1 MAVNIGPRIGIDGE
15 AEYRKQINQIIQET
29 KTLKSEYEKLESA
42 GGKQNTTLKKNAEMH
57 KALSEQIEKQKEKV
71 KALADMTGQAEKK
84 QNELELELTQAK
96 TAYGENSD
104 EVAKLTAE
112 YEKADTATLKWQ
124 EQLNKAE
131 TELNNLE
138 TKLKELPSSHDLI
151 GQKMESVGGSIK
163 NAGDKMTSFG
173 QAIAPISAAAAAGL
187 TASAKTFMD
196 FEKGMSKVAAISGAT
211 GEDLEAL
218 TQKAKDMGA
227 TTKFSA
233 SESAAAF
240 SYMAMAGWKTEQMLD
255 GIAPIMNLAAASGED
270 LALTSDIVT
279 DALTA
284 FGLKAQDAGMF
295 TDVLAAASSNSNTN
309 VAMMGESFKYAA
321 QEAGSMGYSV
331 QDVALSLGLMAN
343 NGIKADMAGT
353 ALRNIIQRMAK
364 PTKESQMAMDRLG
377 ISLADDEGHM
387 YSLRQIMDKLRGS
400 FGQIN
405 MPMEQFD
412 AQMELL
418 IEQFENGE
426 LTEKKFGDATDEL
439 IQQAYGAEAAEKAR
453 AAAMLAGARAM
464 PALLAVVNSTAE
476 DYDKLAAAIDG
487 ASEPMAKLA
496 DGSIVPLSE
505 AMASGQEILET
516 YTGTAEEM
524 AKIMEDNVAGSWTQA
539 KSAMEGAAIEA
550 GEVLAPYLEKAAE
563 KVKELAQWFGSLDQE
578 TQDTIVKT
586 AALVAAAAPL
596 LITGGKVVSG
606 VGSLTQAGGNALQMI
621 GKLVP
626 ALGTASGALGGAG
639 SSAAAAGAGIAGIAA
654 PVGIAVAALAV
665 LAGAFITA
673 YKNDEEFAREV
684 DTSMAEAKQA
694 ITDLINTVKPAWD
707 AFSEGMAPI
716 FVAGIKAITR
726 AIDNFRIYLQGFM
739 DVVAGFLT
747 GDWKRIF
754 TGMQEMTA
762 GVVNNIISKF
772 GFMRDMIEGMFKN
785 IDVQFPHIKLP
796 HFSVQSTDGF
806 GLPKFKIDWYQK
818 AMAGGIRLD
827 GATIFGAMGNK
838 LLGGGE
844 AGPEWVVGESSL
856 MGMIHSAVQGAG
868 YVGGGNNISIGDTN
882 IIINGAG
889 ENAEEIADRVDE
901 IITLRLQQ
909 AEAAWA

>member
-15 AEYRKQINQIIQET
+15 AEYRKQINQIIQQT
-29 KTLKSEYEKLESA
+29 KTLKSEYDKLESA

-57 KALSEQIEKQKEKV
+57 KALSEQIETQKERV
-71 KALADMTGQAEKK
+71 KQLSDMVQQSSEKF
-84 QNELELELTQAK
+84 
-96 TAYGENSD
+96 GENDS
-104 EVAKLTAE
+104 K
-112 YEKADTATLKWQ
+112 TLKWK
-124 EQLNKAE
+124 EALNQAE

-138 TKLKELPSSHDLI
+138 TKLKELPSSLDI
-151 GQKMESVGGSIK
+151 VGQKMQSIGDAMQ
-163 NAGDKMTSFG
+163 NAGSKMTSFG
-173 QAIAPISAAAAAGL
+173 QAIAPVSAAAAAGL

-196 FEKGMSKVAAISGAT
+196 FEQGMSKVAAISGAT
-211 GEDLEAL
+211 GDDLVAL
-218 TQKAKDMGA
+218 TDKAKEMGA
-227 TTKFSA
+227 TTKYSA
-233 SESAAAF
+233 SESASAF
-240 SYMAMAGWKTEQMLD
+240 SFMAMAGWKTEQMLA
-255 GIAPIMNLAAASGED
+255 GIAPVMNLAAASGEE
-270 LALTSDIVT
+270 LGTVSDIVT

-284 FGLKAQDAGMF
+284 FGLKAEDAAMF

-321 QEAGSMGYSV
+321 SVAGSMGYSV
-331 QDVALSLGLMAN
+331 QDVALALGLMAN

-353 ALRNIIQRMAK
+353 ALRNMINRMAK
-364 PTKESQMAMDRLG
+364 PTKESAEAMDRLG
-377 ISLADDEGHM
+377 ISLQDDEGNM
-387 YSLRQIMDKLRGS
+387 YSLRDIMDQLRGS

-405 MPMEQFD
+405 MPIDEFDRRME
-412 AQMELL
+412 AM
-418 IEQFENGE
+418 IAQFENGE
-426 LTEKKFGDATDEL
+426 IKEKEFNEETEEL
-439 IQQAYGAEAAEKAR
+439 IKQAYGAEAAEKAR
-453 AAAMLAGARAM
+453 AAAMLAGTRAM
-464 PALLAVVNSTAE
+464 PALLAIVNSTAE
-476 DYDKLAAAIDG
+476 DYDKLATAIDG
-487 ASEPMAKLA
+487 SSVEMAKLA

-516 YTGTAEEM
+516 YSGTAEEM
-524 AKIMEDNVAGSWTQA
+524 SAIMQDNVAGAWTRA
-539 KSAMEGAAIEA
+539 TSAMNIAAIEA

-563 KVKELAQWFGSLDQE
+563 KVQDLANWFKSLDQE
-578 TQDTIVKT
+578 TQDNIVKT

-596 LITGGKVVSG
+596 LITGGKLVTG
-606 VGSLTQAGGNALQMI
+606 IGSLTKAGGSVLQLI

-626 ALGTASGALGGAG
+626 AVGTASTSLAGAG
-639 SSAAAAGAGIAGIAA
+639 TSAAAAGAGIAGIAA
-654 PVGIAVAALAV
+654 PVAIAVGALAL

-673 YKNDEEFAREV
+673 YNNDEDFAREV
-684 DTSMAEAKQA
+684 DSTMAEAKQA
-694 ITDLINTVKPAWD
+694 IMDLINTVKPAWD
-707 AFSEGMAPI
+707 AFSNGMAPI
-716 FVAGIKAITR
+716 FLAGIKSITR

-739 DVVAGFLT
+739 DVVAGIFT
-747 GDWKRIF
+747 GDWKRVF
-754 TGMQEMTA
+754 TGLQEMTA

-772 GFMRDMIEGMFKN
+772 QFMRDMIEGVFKKM
-785 IDVQFPHIKLP
+785 DVKFPHIKLP

-838 LLGGGE
+838 MLGGGE
-844 AGPEWVVGESSL
+844 AGPEWIVGENSL

-882 IIINGAG
+882 IIIEGAG

>member
-15 AEYRKQINQIIQET
+15 AEYRKQINQIIQQT
-29 KTLKSEYEKLESA
+29 KTLKSEYDKLESA

-57 KALSEQIEKQKEKV
+57 KALSEQIETQKERV
-71 KALADMTGQAEKK
+71 KQLSDMVQQSSEKF
-84 QNELELELTQAK
+84 
-96 TAYGENSD
+96 GENDS
-104 EVAKLTAE
+104 K
-112 YEKADTATLKWQ
+112 TLKWK
-124 EQLNKAE
+124 EALNQAE

-138 TKLKELPSSHDLI
+138 TKLKELPSSLDI
-151 GQKMESVGGSIK
+151 VGQKMQSIGDAMQ
-163 NAGDKMTSFG
+163 NAGSKMTSFG
-173 QAIAPISAAAAAGL
+173 QAIAPVSAAAAAGL

-211 GEDLEAL
+211 GDDLVAL
-218 TQKAKDMGA
+218 TDKAKEMGA
-227 TTKFSA
+227 TTRYSA
-233 SESAAAF
+233 SESASAF
-240 SYMAMAGWKTEQMLD
+240 SFMAMAGWKTEQMLA
-255 GIAPIMNLAAASGED
+255 GIAPVMNLAAASGEE
-270 LALTSDIVT
+270 LGTVSDIVT

-284 FGLKAQDAGMF
+284 FGLKAEDAAMF

-321 QEAGSMGYSV
+321 SVAGSMGYSV
-331 QDVALSLGLMAN
+331 QDVALALGLMAN

-353 ALRNIIQRMAK
+353 ALRNMINRMAK
-364 PTKESQMAMDRLG
+364 PTKESAEAMDRLG
-377 ISLADDEGHM
+377 ISLQDDEGNM
-387 YSLRQIMDKLRGS
+387 YSLRDIMDQLRGS

-405 MPMEQFD
+405 MPIDEFDRRME
-412 AQMELL
+412 AM
-418 IEQFENGE
+418 IAQFENGE
-426 LTEKKFGDATDEL
+426 IKEKEFNEETEEL
-439 IQQAYGAEAAEKAR
+439 IKQAYGAEAAEKAR
-453 AAAMLAGARAM
+453 AAAMLAGTRAM
-464 PALLAVVNSTAE
+464 PALLAIVNSTAE
-476 DYDKLAAAIDG
+476 DYDKLATAIDG
-487 ASEPMAKLA
+487 SSVEMAKLA

-505 AMASGQEILET
+505 AMASGQEVIET

-563 KVKELAQWFGSLDQE
+563 KVKELANWFQSLDQE
-578 TQDTIVKT
+578 TQDNIVKT

-596 LITGGKVVSG
+596 LITGGKLVTG
-606 VGSLTQAGGNALQMI
+606 IGSLTKAGGSALQLI

-626 ALGTASGALGGAG
+626 AVGTASTSLAGAG
-639 SSAAAAGAGIAGIAA
+639 TSAAAAGAGIAGIAA
-654 PVGIAVAALAV
+654 PVAIAVGALAL

-673 YKNDEEFAREV
+673 YNNDEDFAREV
-684 DTSMAEAKQA
+684 DSTMAEAKQA
-694 ITDLINTVKPAWD
+694 IMDLINTIKPAWD

-716 FVAGIKAITR
+716 FIAGIKSITR

-739 DVVAGFLT
+739 DVVAGIFT
-747 GDWKRIF
+747 GDWKRVF
-754 TGMQEMTA
+754 TGLQEMTA

-772 GFMRDMIEGMFKN
+772 QFMRDMIEGVFKKM
-785 IDVQFPHIKLP
+785 DVQFPHIKLP

-838 LLGGGE
+838 MLGGGE
-844 AGPEWVVGESSL
+844 AGPEWIVGENSL

-882 IIINGAG
+882 IIIEGAG

>member
-1 MAVNIGPRIGIDGE
+1 MAINIGPRIGIDGE
-15 AEYRKQINQIIQET
+15 AEYRKKINEIIQQT
-29 KTLKSEYEKLESA
+29 KTLKSEYEKLETA

-57 KALSEQIEKQKEKV
+57 KVLSQEIDAQRERVQKLSEMYQQS
-71 KALADMTGQAEKK
+71 ASTL
-84 QNELELELTQAK
+84 
-96 TAYGENSD
+96 GEN
-104 EVAKLTAE
+104 
-112 YEKADTATLKWQ
+112 DTKTLKWK
-124 EQLNKAE
+124 EALNQAE

-138 TKLKELPSSHDLI
+138 TKLRELPSSLELV
-151 GQKMESVGGSIK
+151 GQKMESIGGSIK

-173 QAIAPISAAAAAGL
+173 QAIAPVSAAAAAGL

-196 FEKGMSKVAAISGAT
+196 FEKGMSKVAAISGAA

-665 LAGAFITA
+665 LAGAFVTA
-673 YKNDEEFAREV
+673 YQNDEEFAREV

-747 GDWKRIF
+747 GNWKRVF

-772 GFMRDMIEGMFKN
+772 EFMRDATEGIFRRMDLR
-785 IDVQFPHIKLP
+785 IPHIKLP
-796 HFSVQSTDGF
+796 HFRVSGSFSLNPPRTPSFSV
-806 GLPKFKIDWYQK
+806 DWYQK
-818 AMAGGIRLD
+818 AMQGGMRLN

-844 AGPEWVVGESSL
+844 AGPEWIVGESSL

-868 YVGGGNNISIGDTN
+868 YVNGGNNISIGDTN

>member
-15 AEYRKQINQIIQET
+15 AEYRKQINQIIQQT
-29 KTLKSEYEKLESA
+29 KTLKSEYDKLESA

-57 KALSEQIEKQKEKV
+57 KALSEQIETQKERV
-71 KALADMTGQAEKK
+71 KQLSDMVQQSSEKF
-84 QNELELELTQAK
+84 
-96 TAYGENSD
+96 GENDS
-104 EVAKLTAE
+104 K
-112 YEKADTATLKWQ
+112 TLKWK
-124 EQLNKAE
+124 EALNQAE

-138 TKLKELPSSHDLI
+138 TKLKELPSSLDI
-151 GQKMESVGGSIK
+151 VGQKMQSIGDAMQ
-163 NAGDKMTSFG
+163 NAGSKMTSFG
-173 QAIAPISAAAAAGL
+173 QAIAPVSAAAAAGL

-196 FEKGMSKVAAISGAT
+196 FEQGMSKVAAISGAT
-211 GEDLEAL
+211 GDDLVAL
-218 TQKAKDMGA
+218 TEKAKEMGA
-227 TTKFSA
+227 NTKYSA
-233 SESAAAF
+233 TESAEAF
-240 SYMAMAGWKTEQMLD
+240 SYMAMAGWKTEQMLA
-255 GIAPIMNLAAASGED
+255 GIAPVMNLAAASGEE
-270 LALTSDIVT
+270 LGTVSDIVT

-284 FGLKAQDAGMF
+284 FGLKAEDAAGF
-295 TDVLAAASSNSNTN
+295 ADVLAAASSNANTN
-309 VAMMGESFKYAA
+309 VSMMGESFKYAA
-321 QEAGSMGYSV
+321 PVAGSMGYSV
-331 QDVALSLGLMAN
+331 QDVALALGLMAN
-343 NGIKADMAGT
+343 SGIKADQAGT
-353 ALRNIIQRMAK
+353 SLRNLMLRMAK
-364 PTKESQMAMDRLG
+364 PTKESAAAMDRLG
-377 ISLADDEGHM
+377 VSLADDEGNM
-387 YSLRQIMDKLRGS
+387 YSLRQIMDQLRGS

-405 MPMEQFD
+405 MPVEEFD
-412 AQMELL
+412 RQMESL

-426 LTEKKFGDATDEL
+426 IKEKAFNEETEEL
-439 IQQAYGAEAAEKAR
+439 VKQAYGAEAAEKAR
-453 AAAMLAGARAM
+453 AAAQLAGTRAM
-464 PALLAVVNSTAE
+464 PALLAMVNASAE
-476 DYDKLAAAIDG
+476 DYEKLATAIDG
-487 ASEPMAKLA
+487 SSVEMAKLA

-505 AMASGQEILET
+505 AMASGQEVIET

-524 AKIMEDNVAGSWTQA
+524 ARIMEDNVAGSWTQA

-550 GEVLAPYLEKAAE
+550 GEVLAPYLAQAAE

-596 LITGGKVVSG
+596 LITGGKLVSG
-606 VGSLTQAGGNALQMI
+606 VGSLTKAGGSALQLI

-626 ALGTASGALGGAG
+626 AVGTASTSLAGAG
-639 SSAAAAGAGIAGIAA
+639 TSAAAAGAGIAGIAA
-654 PVGIAVAALAV
+654 PVAIAVGALAL

-673 YKNDEEFAREV
+673 YNNDEDFAREV
-684 DTSMAEAKQA
+684 DSTMAEAKQA
-694 ITDLINTVKPAWD
+694 IMDLINTVKPAWD
-707 AFSEGMAPI
+707 AFSNGMAPI
-716 FVAGIKAITR
+716 FLAGIKSITR

-739 DVVAGFLT
+739 DVVAGIFT
-747 GDWKRIF
+747 GDWKRVF
-754 TGMQEMTA
+754 TGLQEMTA

-772 GFMRDMIEGMFKN
+772 QFMRDMIEGVFKKM
-785 IDVQFPHIKLP
+785 DVKFPHIKLP

-838 LLGGGE
+838 MLGGGE
-844 AGPEWVVGESSL
+844 AGPEWIVGENSL

-882 IIINGAG
+882 IIIEGAG

>member
-15 AEYRKQINQIIQET
+15 AEYRKQINQIIQQT
-29 KTLKSEYEKLESA
+29 KTLKSEYDKLESA

-57 KALSEQIEKQKEKV
+57 KALSEQIETQKERV
-71 KALADMTGQAEKK
+71 KQLSDMVQQSSEKF
-84 QNELELELTQAK
+84 
-96 TAYGENSD
+96 GENDS
-104 EVAKLTAE
+104 K
-112 YEKADTATLKWQ
+112 TLKWK
-124 EQLNKAE
+124 EALNQAE

-138 TKLKELPSSHDLI
+138 TKLKELPSSLDI
-151 GQKMESVGGSIK
+151 VGQKMQSIGDAMQ
-163 NAGDKMTSFG
+163 NAGSKMTSFG
-173 QAIAPISAAAAAGL
+173 QAIAPVSAAAAAGL

-196 FEKGMSKVAAISGAT
+196 FEQGMSKVAAISGAT
-211 GEDLEAL
+211 GDDLVAL
-218 TQKAKDMGA
+218 TEKAKEMGA
-227 TTKFSA
+227 NTKYSA
-233 SESAAAF
+233 TESAEAF
-240 SYMAMAGWKTEQMLD
+240 SYMAMAGWKTEQMLA
-255 GIAPIMNLAAASGED
+255 GIAPVMNLAAASGEE
-270 LALTSDIVT
+270 LGTVSDIVT

-284 FGLKAQDAGMF
+284 FGLKAEDAAGF
-295 TDVLAAASSNSNTN
+295 ADVLAAASSNANTN
-309 VAMMGESFKYAA
+309 VSMMGESFKYAA
-321 QEAGSMGYSV
+321 PVAGSMGYSV
-331 QDVALSLGLMAN
+331 QDVALALGLMAN
-343 NGIKADMAGT
+343 SGIKADQAGT
-353 ALRNIIQRMAK
+353 SLRNLMLRMAK
-364 PTKESQMAMDRLG
+364 PKKESAAAMDRLG
-377 ISLADDEGHM
+377 VSLADDEGNM
-387 YSLRQIMDKLRGS
+387 YSLRQIMDQLRGS

-405 MPMEQFD
+405 MPVEEFD
-412 AQMELL
+412 RQMESL

-426 LTEKKFGDATDEL
+426 IKEKAFNEETEEL
-439 IQQAYGAEAAEKAR
+439 VKQAYGAEAAEKAR
-453 AAAMLAGARAM
+453 AAAQLAGTRAM
-464 PALLAVVNSTAE
+464 PALLAMVNASAE
-476 DYDKLAAAIDG
+476 DYEKLATAIDG
-487 ASEPMAKLA
+487 SSVEMAKLA

-505 AMASGQEILET
+505 AMASGQEVIET

-524 AKIMEDNVAGSWTQA
+524 ARIMEDNVAGSWTQA

-550 GEVLAPYLEKAAE
+550 GEVLAPYLAQAAE

-596 LITGGKVVSG
+596 LITGGKLVSG
-606 VGSLTQAGGNALQMI
+606 VGSLTKAGGSALQLI

-626 ALGTASGALGGAG
+626 AVGTASTSLAGAG
-639 SSAAAAGAGIAGIAA
+639 TSAAAAGAGIAGIAA
-654 PVGIAVAALAV
+654 PVAIAVGALAL

-673 YKNDEEFAREV
+673 YNNDEDFAREV
-684 DTSMAEAKQA
+684 DSTMAEAKQA
-694 ITDLINTVKPAWD
+694 IMDLINTVKPAWD
-707 AFSEGMAPI
+707 AFSNGMAPI
-716 FVAGIKAITR
+716 FLAGIKSITR

-739 DVVAGFLT
+739 DVVAGIFT
-747 GDWKRIF
+747 GDWKRVF
-754 TGMQEMTA
+754 TGLQEMTA

-772 GFMRDMIEGMFKN
+772 QFMRDMIEGVFKKM
-785 IDVQFPHIKLP
+785 DVKFPHIKLP

-838 LLGGGE
+838 MLGGGE
-844 AGPEWVVGESSL
+844 AGPEWIVGENSL

-882 IIINGAG
+882 IIIEGAG

>member
-1 MAVNIGPRIGIDGE
+1 MVEQSAEKYGE
-15 AEYRKQINQIIQET
+15 ADT
-29 KTLKSEYEKLESA
+29 KTLKWKE
-42 GGKQNTTLKKNAEMH
+42 
-57 KALSEQIEKQKEKV
+57 AL
-71 KALADMTGQAEKK
+71 
-84 QNELELELTQAK
+84 
-96 TAYGENSD
+96 NS
-104 EVAKLTAE
+104 
-112 YEKADTATLKWQ
+112 
-124 EQLNKAE
+124 AE
-131 TELNNLE
+131 TELSNLQA
-138 TKLKELPSSHDLI
+138 KLKELPSNLELV
-151 GQKMESVGGSIK
+151 GTKMQDM
-163 NAGDKMTSFG
+163 GDKIKGVGQGMTNLG
-173 QAIAPISAAAAAGL
+173 QTFAPVSAAAAAGL
-187 TASAKTFMD
+187 TASGKAFMD
-196 FEKGMSKVAAISGAT
+196 FEAGMSKVAAISGAT
-211 GEDLEAL
+211 GDDLAAL
-218 TQKAKDMGA
+218 TEKAKEMGA

-233 SESAAAF
+233 TESSEAF

-321 QEAGSMGYSV
+321 QEAGSMGYSI
-331 QDVALSLGLMAN
+331 QDTALALGLMAN

-418 IEQFENGE
+418 IEQLENGE

-505 AMASGQEILET
+505 AMASGQEVMET
-516 YTGTAEEM
+516 YSGTAEEM
-524 AKIMEDNVAGSWTQA
+524 AQIMQDNAAGAWVEA
-539 KSAMEGAAIEA
+539 KSAMEGAAITA
-550 GEVLAPYLEKAAE
+550 GEVLAPYIKEAAE
-563 KVKELAQWFGSLDQE
+563 KVKELANWFQSLNPE
-578 TQDTIVKT
+578 TQETIVKT
-586 AALVAAAAPL
+586 TALVAAIAPL
-596 LITGGKVVSG
+596 LIVGGKVTTGIGSLVSG
-606 VGSLTQAGGNALQMI
+606 GGKLLSFI
-621 GKLVP
+621 GKLTP
-626 ALGTASGALGGAG
+626 ALGTASGALSATG

-654 PVGIAVAALAV
+654 PVAVAVGALAL
-665 LAGAFITA
+665 LAGAFVTA
-673 YKNDEEFAREV
+673 YKNDEEFASEV
-684 DTSMAEAKQA
+684 DKSWAEIKKS
-694 ITDLINTVKPAWD
+694 ITDVINTVKPLWD
-707 AFSEGMAPI
+707 EFSATLAPVFVAGLHMI
-716 FVAGIKAITR
+716 NSEIQNFKDYLQGFINFVAGI
-726 AIDNFRIYLQGFM
+726 FS
-739 DVVAGFLT
+739 
-747 GDWKRIF
+747 GDWKRALS
-754 TGMQEMTA
+754 GAEQMTA
-762 GVVNNIISKF
+762 GTVNHIISRF
-772 GFMRDMIEGMFKN
+772 EFMRDSIAGVFRRADFE
-785 IDVQFPHIKLP
+785 FPRIKLP
-796 HFSVQSTDGF
+796 HIRVSGEWRLNPPSAPRFSV
-806 GLPKFKIDWYQK
+806 DWYSK
-818 AMAGGIRLD
+818 AMANGIRLTSP
-827 GATIFGAMGNK
+827 TIFGAMGNK

-856 MGMIHSAVQGAG
+856 MGMIHSAVQG
-868 YVGGGNNISIGDTN
+868 GGTNNVSIGDTN
-882 IIINGAG
+882 IIINADGQD
-889 ENAEEIADRVDE
+889 AEEIANRVDE
-901 IITLRLQQ
+901 IITMRLQQ